1 MSVMIKESCETT
13 DHKRPN
19 KHFRGLWLSFKTNKM
34 GSSFGTTVIM
44 KKHPDNVLFHN
55 RHSSF
60 LERAVPLLLFGMLA
74 QNIVAFYEHFHVWSL
89 MSVLM
94 PKETASI
101 SECCGWEH
109 FVHRD
114 VLCGLIFFFLNS
126 FFCIWG
132 HWYINYLHYCFKMF
146 TSLAE
151 VSLFECVAVT
161 LSFSLF
167 LQTIKIHRYKS
178 AHISIPEWAGSA
190 NTDGSCPL
198 LR

>member
-1 MSVMIKESCETT
+1 MRKDIQLNDICKRYICKLSFQTFANIQPFVWEVELMSVMIKESCETT

-89 MSVLM
+89 MSDLM

-114 VLCGLIFFFLNS
+114 VLCGLVFF
-126 FFCIWG
+126 
-132 HWYINYLHYCFKMF
+132 
-146 TSLAE
+146 
-151 VSLFECVAVT
+151 
-161 LSFSLF
+161 
-167 LQTIKIHRYKS
+167 
-178 AHISIPEWAGSA
+178 
-190 NTDGSCPL
+190 
-198 LR
+198 